1 MFPPGSTAGG
11 SFGKLPDMRDHVRF
25 FLNGREE
32 IVRGPAAFLTVAE
45 YLRDVRGMPGT
56 KVVCAEGDCGACTV
70 LVGRPAE
77 KGLRYAAIDC
87 CIQFVHQMD
96 ATHVVTVEGLQ
107 RNETL
112 HPAQQ
117 AMVECHGSQCGYCTP
132 GFVMALAGWTENGCQ
147 RERSRIA
154 LTGNL
159 CRCTGYL
166 PILDAADRL
175 AKSPPARI
183 AASVE
188 PPGLVQA
195 VEELSQDALRIVSD
209 GHSLFAPTTL
219 ADAVAYKAAHPN
231 AVIVAGATELGVLRN
246 KRGVEPV
253 EMLSVARVKE
263 LDGIKIT
270 PDEIII
276 GANASFAQ
284 IEETALDRL
293 PQFRRIVE
301 RFGSPQIRHVATL
314 AGNIANG
321 SPIADSLPLLMVME
335 ADMEIAGPGGFHRRR
350 INGFYTG
357 YKKKNLAGNEIIVR
371 ITLPLPAGNEMLRLY
386 KSSRRTDLDIATF
399 GAAIRVKLQGETIQ
413 SAAIAYSGV
422 AATVVRMP
430 ETERFLAGRTF
441 ERSTFTEAGR
451 LARREAQPITDVR
464 GSADFRLQLCE
475 NVLTKFWFDERA
487 IRREAA
493 V

>member
-1 MFPPGSTAGG
+1 
-11 SFGKLPDMRDHVRF
+11 MRDHVRF
-25 FLNGREE
+25 FLNGRQE

-77 KGLRYAAIDC
+77 HGLRYAAIDC
-87 CIQFVHQMD
+87 CIQFVHQID

-107 RNETL
+107 RGEML
-112 HPAQQ
+112 HPVQQ
-117 AMVECHGSQCGYCTP
+117 AMVDCHGSQCGYCTP
-132 GFVMALAGWTENGCQ
+132 GFVMALADWAENGCK
-147 RERSRIA
+147 REHSRIA

-166 PILDAADRL
+166 PILDAADQL
-175 AKSPPARI
+175 AKSPPAGI
-183 AASVE
+183 AAIVE
-188 PPGLVQA
+188 PPGLMQA
-195 VEELSQDALRIVSD
+195 VVELSKDALRIVGD
-209 GHSLFAPTTL
+209 GRSLFAPTTL
-219 ADAVAYKAAHPN
+219 AEAVAYKAAHPG

-246 KRGVEPV
+246 KRGIEPV
-253 EMLSVARVKE
+253 ELLSLARVKE
-263 LDGIKIT
+263 LDGI
-270 PDEIII
+270 EIAADVISI
-276 GANASFAQ
+276 GANATFGQ
-284 IEETALDRL
+284 IEETVLDRL

-321 SPIADSLPLLMVME
+321 SPIADSLPLLMVLDAE
-335 ADMEIAGPGGFHRRR
+335 LEIAGPGGIRRR
-350 INGFYTG
+350 KINGFYTG
-357 YKKKNLAGNEIIVR
+357 YKKKDLAKDEIITR
-371 ITLPLPAGNEMLRLY
+371 INLPLSAGDEMLRLY

-399 GAAIRVKLQGETIQ
+399 GAAIRMKLDGDTIQ

-422 AATVVRMP
+422 AATVVRLP
-430 ETERFLAGRTF
+430 ETERFLAGQVF
-441 ERSTFTEAGR
+441 ERGTFTEAGR
-451 LARREAQPITDVR
+451 QARREVQPITDVR